1 LTVLTRRV
9 PTPTLRVER
18 SLWRVGR
25 ERVAGLDEVGMACLA
40 GPVVAAA
47 VVLKPNCRMLPGV
60 RDSKTLSLQQREQL
74 FARLRGR
81 ILCAGVG
88 AASPS
93 EIDRLN
99 ILRASHLAMARAV
112 RRVQPLDHV
121 LLDGRDFRDLDIG
134 PHTAIVDGDAKSYA
148 IACAS
153 IVAKVLRD
161 RLMTRLASRYPGY
174 GWEINVGY
182 ATRRH
187 RDGLRELGVSPLHRR
202 TFGTV
207 RAMLAP
213 ADQLPLALDA
223 ESLLEAEAEAVAAI
237 AAG

>member
-1 LTVLTRRV
+1 MLI
-9 PTPTLRVER
+9 TPSLRVEQA
-18 SLWRVGR
+18 LWRSGR
-25 ERVAGLDEVGMACLA
+25 QRVAGVDEVGMACLA

-74 FARLRGR
+74 FARLSHRV
-81 ILCAGVG
+81 LAAGVG
-88 AASPS
+88 AASAS

-99 ILRASHLAMARAV
+99 ILRASHVAMQRAL
-112 RRVQPLDHV
+112 RRVQPVDHTLV
-121 LLDGRDFRDLDIG
+121 DGRDYRDLEIG

-153 IVAKVLRD
+153 IIAKVLRD
-161 RLMTRLASRYPGY
+161 RLMTRMARRYPGY

-187 RDGLRELGVSPLHRR
+187 RDGLREFGITPLHRR

-207 RAMLAP
+207 RVLLAP
-213 ADQLPLALDA
+213 ADQLALEL
-223 ESLLEAEAEAVAAI
+223 ESDDPSDDC
-237 AAG
+237 AGPAG